1 MESQP
6 NRTTPKIMTTL
17 AVLVVT
23 VVIVF
28 GAKALS
34 SKKPAEAMA
43 STASHATTKSTASTT
58 TPSTSTSTSPT
69 ATTSVYKDGSYT
81 ASGSYDSPGGTEKIT
96 VHVTVAS
103 DAVTATS
110 AESGAGD
117 PTAQEFQDQFIS
129 GYKALV
135 VGKDLNSIHLS
146 HVSGSSLTSQ
156 GFNSALDKIKSQAK
170 S

>member
-6 NRTTPKIMTTL
+6 TRTTPKVIATI

-34 SKKPAEAMA
+34 SKKSAAAMTPTT
-43 STASHATTKSTASTT
+43 SNTTPQATTKNAPAAS
-58 TPSTSTSTSPT
+58 ST
-69 ATTSVYKDGSYT
+69 ATTYKDGSYT
-81 ASGSYDSPGGTEKIT
+81 ATGAYDSPGGTEKIT
-96 VHVTVAS
+96 VHITLAS
-103 DAVTATS
+103 NAITGTS
-110 AESGAGD
+110 AESGAND
-117 PTAQEFQDQFIS
+117 PTAHEFQDEFIS

-156 GFNSALDKIKSQAK
+156 GFNRALEQIKSEAK
-170 S
+170 A